1 MEYAS
6 TVKFRGERKSVDPA
20 NGKYGKPVGWF
31 RTKENPGGWTMYNL
45 DATDKAWFESQSEFT
60 ARTFRIVSWNDH
72 TSIVRFSKKF
82 GTVYFFDNVQYE
94 NTDLIMFEFDGV
106 KLTRLYFD

>member
-31 RTKENPGGWTMYNL
+31 RTKENPGDGLCITLMLQIKHGLNL
-45 DATDKAWFESQSEFT
+45 NQSLLPGP
-60 ARTFRIVSWNDH
+60 SG
-72 TSIVRFSKKF
+72 SCL
-82 GTVYFFDNVQYE
+82 GTI
-94 NTDLIMFEFDGV
+94 TPP
-106 KLTRLYFD
+106 